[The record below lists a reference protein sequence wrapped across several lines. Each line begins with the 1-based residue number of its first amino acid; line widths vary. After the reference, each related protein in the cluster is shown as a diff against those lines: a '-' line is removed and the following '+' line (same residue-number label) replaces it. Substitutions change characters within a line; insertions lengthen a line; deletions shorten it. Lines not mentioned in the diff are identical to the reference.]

1 MKHGHLFGNHPPRTQ
16 SLAEA
21 GACTPAAQGFGAA
34 VATIHETQGIAFH
47 PEHGRLSPSSSESH
61 RLGHGSGR
69 HTPTRL
75 LMAEIRRASD
85 QSEPGPTLPIELGEQ
100 PLISLLILGLGAET
114 IPGIA
119 GRHDGKARKPM
130 EIARIDGAAKS
141 GRSVCG
147 IHESPPSSH
156 STDAIVRHPPKPWPP
171 RFRIPCA
178 GFTRAERTR
187 RPKDRLKRVRTGK
200 HKPTSSS
207 APRAVMGSPPGAPE
221 DGGG

>member
-1 MKHGHLFGNHPPRTQ
+1 
-16 SLAEA
+16 
-21 GACTPAAQGFGAA
+21 
-34 VATIHETQGIAFH
+34 
-47 PEHGRLSPSSSESH
+47 
-61 RLGHGSGR
+61 
-69 HTPTRL
+69 
-75 LMAEIRRASD
+75 
-85 QSEPGPTLPIELGEQ
+85 
-100 PLISLLILGLGAET
+100 
-114 IPGIA
+114 
-119 GRHDGKARKPM
+119 M
-130 EIARIDGAAKS
+130 EIARSDGAAKS

-207 APRAVMGSPPGAPE
+207 APRAVMGSPPGAPRTAAAE
-221 DGGG
+221 SGRIPRCCSANQTRSLRVTDS